1 MPNDKREAMNTVYA
15 YCRKTDD
22 IVDDKDESDINKE
35 LKLDEW
41 KKELQLALHKKS
53 KISLLNEVS
62 KQIKKFN
69 IPTEP
74 FFDLIN
80 GMRMDL
86 KQNRYETFDELKD
99 YCYKA
104 ASTVGLMTIPIFG
117 YKNNKTPEYAK
128 NLGIALQ
135 LTNILRDVKTDA
147 LQNRIYIPK
156 EDLQKF
162 NYTEDE
168 ILHNIYNDNFIR
180 LMKFEAERAKQ
191 FYVKANENLV
201 PEDKGTLFA
210 ARAMQHIYERLLQKI
225 EAENYNVYKRKINV
239 SKRNKIFISLGVW
252 AKYKLVY

>member
-1 MPNDKREAMNTVYA
+1 MPGEKREAMNTVYA
-15 YCRKTDD
+15 FCRKTDD
-22 IVDDKDESDINKE
+22 IVDDESKADKNKE
-35 LKLDEW
+35 LELDEW
-41 KKELQLALHKKS
+41 EKELQLALRKNS

-80 GMRMDL
+80 GMRIDL
-86 KQNRYETFDELKD
+86 TKKRYETFDELKD

-117 YKNNKTPEYAK
+117 YKNNATRNYAK

-135 LTNILRDVKTDA
+135 LTNILRDVKIDA
-147 LQNRIYIPK
+147 LQNRIYLPK

-168 ILHNIYNDNFIR
+168 ILQNIYNDNFIR
-180 LMKFEAERAKQ
+180 LMKFEAKRAKQ
-191 FYVKANENLV
+191 FYAKANENLV
-201 PEDKGTLFA
+201 AEDKGALFA

-225 EAENYNVYKRKINV
+225 ETENYNVYSKKINV